1 MRLKEA
7 GKNFVERTA
16 GNPVAWSI
24 YKGCG
29 RLSQFLGGFYGH
41 ARFVR
46 EGYERDQKLR
56 RVVQEMFPQPVVASG
71 PFKGLKYPNARSY
84 GSALLP
90 KLLGS
95 YESELHGALESLLKN
110 DYATVV
116 DIGCAEG
123 YYAIGI
129 ALRRRQAKI
138 YAFDTSADAR
148 AICLEMAKLN
158 GIGERISVG
167 EFCDEKA
174 LRAISL
180 GRRSLIICDCE
191 GYEGALF
198 TKDLAGFLAPHD
210 LIIETHDFIDIELSA
225 KMREVFSATHHIESI
240 KSTDDIQKAHTY
252 SFPELLPYDRRTRR
266 LILSERRPG
275 TMEWLV
281 MTSRTA

>member
-1 MRLKEA
+1 MNLNEA
-7 GKNFVERTA
+7 GKHFVERTA
-16 GNPVAWSI
+16 RNPFAWSI

-29 RLSQFLGGFYGH
+29 RLAEFFGRFYGH

-46 EGYERDQKLR
+46 EGYERDQRLQKIAE
-56 RVVQEMFPQPVVASG
+56 EMFPQPVVASG
-71 PFKGLKYPNARSY
+71 PFKGLRYPAVRSY

-95 YESELHGALESLLKN
+95 YESELHEALETLLTN

-129 ALRRRQAKI
+129 ALRSPHAKV
-138 YAFDTSADAR
+138 YGFDTSPDAR
-148 AICLEMAKLN
+148 VICLEMAKLN
-158 GIGERISVG
+158 GVANRVTIGS
-167 EFCDEKA
+167 FCDENT
-174 LRAISL
+174 LRATSL
-180 GRRSLIICDCE
+180 GKRSLIICDCE
-191 GYEGALF
+191 GYEGTLF
-198 TKDLAGFLAPHD
+198 TTDLAAFLAPHD

-225 KMREVFSATHHIESI
+225 KMREVFAATHHIQSI

-252 SFPELLPYDRRTRR
+252 SFPQLLPYDRRTRR

-281 MTSRTA
+281 MTPR